1 MCRLTKLIPGLEI
14 QKVNEIKQVVHFFV
28 MVDAK
33 GRGGASPLHIA
44 CSRDTGYII
53 HLQLSPGHHQPTAG
67 VPVDAR
73 DNDGNTALH
82 RAACKKSV
90 DTEVIHSPLQNGA

>member
-44 CSRDTGYII
+44 CSRDTGYIF
-53 HLQLSPGHHQPTAG
+53 
-67 VPVDAR
+67 
-73 DNDGNTALH
+73 N
-82 RAACKKSV
+82 
-90 DTEVIHSPLQNGA
+90 SPLATINLLLEYLWTQETMMGTLLCTGQHARSQ